1 MYAIEFEADIKNG
14 VVTIPPEYNELQNH
28 HAHIVVMVKDS
39 PIKELPASTLDFS
52 DTQISAFKEQD
63 AVELQRELRDDW

>member
-14 VVTIPPEYNELQNH
+14 VVKIPPEYSELQNH

-39 PIKELPASTLDFS
+39 AISEISDSPLDFS
-52 DTQISAFKEQD
+52 RTEIATFKHQD
-63 AVELQRELRDDW
+63 GVEMQRKMRDEW

>member
-28 HAHIVVMVKDS
+28 HAHIVVMIEDDTVKE
-39 PIKELPASTLDFS
+39 PPEKALDFS
-52 DTQISAFKEQD
+52 DIAITAFKEHD
-63 AVELQRELRDDW
+63 GVVVQRKWRDEW